1 MLRCAQSAR
10 YNVPAKYASARRFFA
25 RLASEI
31 LLSSLQPEF
40 FSQTA
45 RENPMRYFVLLVAL
59 ALASPAAAA
68 SDNQPKRKSGLW
80 EIKMSGEQTPGM
92 PAIQQCVDEKTDDL
106 MTKDMGENQ
115 KTQCSKNETRKEGDK
130 LVAESVCKI
139 ENSTVKTRAVFTG
152 RFDSAY
158 KADIKSSYD
167 PPLRGMKEA
176 SSVIEAK
183 WLGPCKAGQRPGD
196 VSIPGMPNINMDAI
210 RKGATKRP

>member
-1 MLRCAQSAR
+1 
-10 YNVPAKYASARRFFA
+10 
-25 RLASEI
+25 
-31 LLSSLQPEF
+31 
-40 FSQTA
+40 
-45 RENPMRYFVLLVAL
+45 
-59 ALASPAAAA
+59 
-68 SDNQPKRKSGLW
+68 
-80 EIKMSGEQTPGM
+80 
-92 PAIQQCVDEKTDDL
+92 
-106 MTKDMGENQ
+106 MGENQ